1 MSLILAALLALSAQE
16 ATADATPEPQAAPD
30 AVEAAIPEKIPAP
43 DAEDGAPTVT
53 IRTGDNGDVIQEYR
67 ENGRMTMVKITPRR
81 GPSYYLIDSDGDG
94 RIDGKDGDGVVAP
107 VYWKIYE
114 WN

>member
-1 MSLILAALLALSAQE
+1 MSLILATLLALAAQ
-16 ATADATPEPQAAPD
+16 DVAAE
-30 AVEAAIPEKIPAP
+30 AVEATPVEATDVAIPEKIPAP
-43 DAEDGAPTVT
+43 DAEENAPTVT

-67 ENGRMTMVKITPRR
+67 DGDRITMVKVTPKR

>member
-1 MSLILAALLALSAQE
+1 MSLVLAAFLALATQAAETANATVVPENIE
-16 ATADATPEPQAAPD
+16 AT
-30 AVEAAIPEKIPAP
+30 IPEKIPAP
-43 DAEDGAPTVT
+43 EADDNGPTVN
-53 IRTGDNGDVIQEYR
+53 IHTGDNGDVVEEYR
-67 ENGRMTMVKITPRR
+67 QAGQLTMVKVTPLH

-94 RIDGKDGDGVVAP
+94 FLDGKDGDGVVAP

>member
-1 MSLILAALLALSAQE
+1 MSLILATLLALAAQDAAAEASESAPTE
-16 ATADATPEPQAAPD
+16 AAE
-30 AVEAAIPEKIPAP
+30 VAIPEKIPAP
-43 DAEDGAPTVT
+43 DAEENAPTVT

-67 ENGRMTMVKITPRR
+67 QSGRVTMIKITPKR
-81 GPSYYLIDSDGDG
+81 GPSYYLIDADGDG

>member
-1 MSLILAALLALSAQE
+1 MSLILAVLLALSAQE
-16 ATADATPEPQAAPD
+16 AVPETAAADASADAAD
-30 AVEAAIPEKIPAP
+30 VAVPEKIPAP
-43 DAEDGAPTVT
+43 DADESAPTVT
-53 IRTGDNGDVIQEYR
+53 IRTGENGDLIEEYR
-67 ENGRMTMVKITPRR
+67 SGGRVTMIKITPER

-94 RIDGKDGDGVVAP
+94 RLDGKDGDGVVAP